1 MVYVIF
7 CRYEYLSSDGKK
19 FTEFFKTDNTFDSE
33 DKVKERIKELK
44 TLSSS
49 TDKHTK
55 LKHEFKY
62 EYVDET
68 LFPQPKM
75 RRPKGRPKKFTNDE
89 LNDYI
94 EKTYGY
100 NLHKTYAYWHPI
112 YHWESSCQGTVPQ
125 AIIAFLDSTDFED
138 AIRKA
143 VSLGG
148 DSDTLA
154 CITGGIAEAYY
165 KEIPKHMAER
175 TMRIFPQIFNDVLEG
190 IRKDTVYGET
200 CRIIG

>member
-1 MVYVIF
+1 MVYAIF
-7 CRYEYLSSDGKK
+7 CRYEYLSPDGKK
-19 FTEFFKTDNTFDSE
+19 FTEYFKTDNTFDSE

-94 EKTYGY
+94 KILNKCGQARVDDNIRGFLYNDEEAHKYIQEHIKDKSKWARYWYDNDNVLYIILKNNSEKMY
-100 NLHKTYAYWHPI
+100 
-112 YHWESSCQGTVPQ
+112 E
-125 AIIAFLDSTDFED
+125 
-138 AIRKA
+138 
-143 VSLGG
+143 
-148 DSDTLA
+148 
-154 CITGGIAEAYY
+154 
-165 KEIPKHMAER
+165 
-175 TMRIFPQIFNDVLEG
+175 
-190 IRKDTVYGET
+190 
-200 CRIIG
+200 